1 MKEGEFLSLIT
12 FEDIKNNKEFK
23 TYIEIGDKH
32 LRIKGYT
39 KHDFGHVTKVS
50 ETAGN
55 ILKTLGFSNREV
67 DLAKIA
73 GYIHDIGNMVNR
85 DEHAQ
90 TGACLCFNILTR
102 LGMEP
107 EEIATVVSAVG
118 NHDEAVGSPI
128 NPVSAALIL
137 GDKTDVRR
145 SRVRNI
151 DFATF
156 DIHDRVNY
164 AVEKAIV
171 KVDGVTKSIELELTI
186 DTSICPLM
194 EYFEIFIS
202 RMMLCR
208 KAADFLN
215 TNFKLTMNGT
225 KML

>member
-1 MKEGEFLSLIT
+1 MQLIT
-12 FEDIKNNKEFK
+12 FKDIKNNEEFK
-23 TYIEIGDKH
+23 TYIEVGDRH
-32 LRIKGYT
+32 LGIKGYT
-39 KHDFGHVTKVS
+39 KHDFGHVTKVA
-50 ETAGN
+50 ETAGD
-55 ILKTLGFSNREV
+55 ILSILGFTEREV
-67 DLAKIA
+67 ELAKIA

-85 DEHAQ
+85 EEHAQ
-90 TGACLCFNILTR
+90 TGACLCFNILAR
-102 LGMEP
+102 LGMSP

-118 NHDEAVGSPI
+118 NHDEQVGSPI

-145 SRVRNI
+145 SRVRNT

-164 AVEKAIV
+164 AVEKATI
-171 KVDGVTKSIELELTI
+171 KVDGEDKSIELALTI

-194 EYFEIFIS
+194 EYFEIFIT

-215 TNFKLTMNGT
+215 AKFKLTMNGT

>member
-1 MKEGEFLSLIT
+1 MSLVT
-12 FEDIKNNKEFK
+12 FEDIKNNKELK

-32 LRIKGYT
+32 LALKGYT
-39 KHDFGHVTKVS
+39 KHDLGHVTKVS
-50 ETAGN
+50 ETAGY
-55 ILKTLGFSNREV
+55 ILKTLGFSKRDIE
-67 DLAKIA
+67 LAKIA
-73 GYIHDIGNMVNR
+73 GFIHDIGNMVNR
-85 DEHAQ
+85 EEHAQ
-90 TGACLCFNILTR
+90 TGACLCFNILNR

-107 EEIATVVSAVG
+107 EEIATLVSAVG
-118 NHDEAVGSPI
+118 NHDEDVGSPI

-145 SRVRNI
+145 SRVRNT

-164 AVEKAIV
+164 AVEKANV
-171 KVDGVTKSIELELTI
+171 KVDGVNKNIELELTI

-194 EYFEIFIS
+194 EYFEIFIT
-202 RMMLCR
+202 RMILCR

-215 TNFKLTMNGT
+215 TKFKLTMNGT

>member
-1 MKEGEFLSLIT
+1 MSLIT
-12 FEDIKNNKEFK
+12 FQEIKNNKEFN
-23 TYIEIGDKH
+23 TYIEAGDKH
-32 LRIKGYT
+32 LGVKGYT
-39 KHDFGHVTKVS
+39 KHDYGHVTKVA

-55 ILKTLGFSNREV
+55 ILGILGYSEREV
-67 DLAKIA
+67 ELAKIA

-85 DEHAQ
+85 EDHAQ

-107 EEIATVVSAVG
+107 EELATVVSAVG
-118 NHDEAVGSPI
+118 NHDEGVGSPV

-145 SRVRNI
+145 SRVRNT

-164 AVEKAIV
+164 AVEKASV
-171 KVDGVTKSIELELTI
+171 KVDGVNKSIELELII

-208 KAADFLN
+208 KAATFLSAK
-215 TNFKLTMNGT
+215 FELTMNGT

>member
-1 MKEGEFLSLIT
+1 MSLIT
-12 FEDIKNNKEFK
+12 FEEIKNNNEFK
-23 TYIEIGDKH
+23 TYIEMGDRH
-32 LRIKGYT
+32 LAVKGYT
-39 KHDFGHVTKVS
+39 NHDFGHVTKVS
-50 ETAGN
+50 ETASN
-55 ILKTLGFSNREV
+55 ILETLGFSEREV
-67 DLAKIA
+67 ELAKIA

-85 DEHAQ
+85 EEHAQ

-102 LGMEP
+102 LGMKP
-107 EEIATVVSAVG
+107 EEIATIVSAVG
-118 NHDEAVGSPI
+118 NHDEGVGSPI

-145 SRVRNI
+145 SRVRNT

-164 AVEKAIV
+164 AVEKANV
-171 KVDGVTKSIELELTI
+171 KVDGLNKSIELELTI

-194 EYFEIFIS
+194 EYFEIFIT

-215 TNFKLTMNGT
+215 TKFKLTMNGT